1 MSSSS
6 TFKRLVPYSCV
17 CGHEAKT
24 AEPTSKE
31 FADLLRAW
39 RADNEFSQRDAA
51 CVLGINKRTLENWE
65 QERAMITGYGL
76 QQLLRKLHQKRIKL
90 PRL

>member
-1 MSSSS
+1 MDGRRTAMIRAFHFDMNTGKKITS
-6 TFKRLVPYSCV
+6 T
-17 CGHEAKT
+17 
-24 AEPTSKE
+24 E
-31 FADLLRAW
+31 FANLLRAW

-51 CVLGINKRTLENWE
+51 QVLGVNKRTLENWE
-65 QERAMITGYGL
+65 QERAMIQGYGL

>member
-1 MSSSS
+1 MDG
-6 TFKRLVPYSCV
+6 RR
-17 CGHEAKT
+17 T
-24 AEPTSKE
+24 AMIRAFHFDMNTSKKITSAE
-31 FADLLRAW
+31 FANLLRAW

-51 CVLGINKRTLENWE
+51 QVLGINKRTLENWE
-65 QERAMITGYGL
+65 QERAMIQGYGL

>member
-1 MSSSS
+1 MN
-6 TFKRLVPYSCV
+6 TPK
-17 CGHEAKT
+17 H
-24 AEPTSKE
+24 PTSAE
-31 FADLLRAW
+31 FANLLRAW

-51 CVLGINKRTLENWE
+51 QVLGINKRTLENWE

>member
-1 MSSSS
+1 M
-6 TFKRLVPYSCV
+6 TPPKKL
-17 CGHEAKT
+17 
-24 AEPTSKE
+24 TSAE

-39 RADNEFSQRDAA
+39 RSDNDYSQRDAA
-51 CVLGINKRTLENWE
+51 QVLGVNKRTLENWE
-65 QERAMITGYGL
+65 QERAMIQGYGL